1 MLQVSLKRQLRN
13 MSEVASGECQCVCVC
28 VSQIA
33 SAILLTAQLFT
44 KIYKKQ
50 NKISCNACWST
61 LVQWNATKIYFKK
74 KKTRQW
80 PWNLQHLATPTICAT
95 KQPKLLQHKDKLH
108 QQQHFAWWA
117 QIQSEGLCWSSDLK
131 IHPWVKDTVMI
142 MMIIMIH
149 IVFQSALIYLS
160 SFAWCT
166 LIPLIFG
173 DYDVSPYIKTQYHLI
188 WSLPVWWCLSPFL
201 LINPR
206 CQGTCGINPPSDE
219 YPNKKPYLTC
229 EAMVRFTISYPLEAV
244 KHDVYIYIY
253 KCMYAGQWQYLLRHL
268 LLYIFTHVPTEK
280 LITQVYMIHKYN
292 LYLNILYISTYTY
305 ILYLNTRWYDFVI

>member
-1 MLQVSLKRQLRN
+1 MWHTLRQIHRSPGGTQFLLREKKTSSESCRFQDLNLVYSLMQQRGNWCCRSHWKDNSATCQRLLQVSV
-13 MSEVASGECQCVCVC
+13 SVCVC
-28 VSQIA
+28 VTDCQCYTSHCTTLYEDIQKA
-33 SAILLTAQLFT
+33 
-44 KIYKKQ
+44 KQ
-50 NKISCNACWST
+50 NLMQCLLEHVGAMKCNED
-61 LVQWNATKIYFKK
+61 LLKK

-244 KHDVYIYIY
+244 KHDVYIYIHV
-253 KCMYAGQWQYLLRHL
+253 CMQG
-268 LLYIFTHVPTEK
+268 
-280 LITQVYMIHKYN
+280 N
-292 LYLNILYISTYTY
+292 GNIC
-305 ILYLNTRWYDFVI
+305 

>member
-1 MLQVSLKRQLRN
+1 MWHTLRQIHRSPGGTQFLLREKKTSSESCRFQDLNLVYSLMQQRGNWCCRSHWKDNSATCQRLLQVSV
-13 MSEVASGECQCVCVC
+13 SVCVC
-28 VSQIA
+28 HRLPVLYFSLHN
-33 SAILLTAQLFT
+33 SLRRYT
-44 KIYKKQ
+44 KSKTK
-50 NKISCNACWST
+50 SHAMLVGARWCNEMQRRST
-61 LVQWNATKIYFKK
+61 SK

-244 KHDVYIYIY
+244 KHDVYIYIHV
-253 KCMYAGQWQYLLRHL
+253 CMQG
-268 LLYIFTHVPTEK
+268 
-280 LITQVYMIHKYN
+280 N
-292 LYLNILYISTYTY
+292 GNIC
-305 ILYLNTRWYDFVI
+305 

>member
-28 VSQIA
+28 VTDCQCYTSHCTTLYEDIQKA
-33 SAILLTAQLFT
+33 KT
-44 KIYKKQ
+44 K
-50 NKISCNACWST
+50 SHAMLVGARWCNEMQRRST
-61 LVQWNATKIYFKK
+61 SK

-80 PWNLQHLATPTICAT
+80 PWNLQHLATPTICVT

-206 CQGTCGINPPSDE
+206 CQGNMWDKSTIWRITPIKNPTWPVKRWSAL
-219 YPNKKPYLTC
+219 PYHIHLKQWS
-229 EAMVRFTISYPLEAV
+229 MM
-244 KHDVYIYIY
+244 YIYIHV
-253 KCMYAGQWQYLLRHL
+253 CMQG
-268 LLYIFTHVPTEK
+268 
-280 LITQVYMIHKYN
+280 N
-292 LYLNILYISTYTY
+292 GNIC
-305 ILYLNTRWYDFVI
+305 

>member
-1 MLQVSLKRQLRN
+1 MLVGARW
-13 MSEVASGECQCVCVC
+13 
-28 VSQIA
+28 
-33 SAILLTAQLFT
+33 
-44 KIYKKQ
+44 
-50 NKISCNACWST
+50 CNEMQRRST
-61 LVQWNATKIYFKK
+61 SK

-80 PWNLQHLATPTICAT
+80 PWNLQHLATPTICVT

-244 KHDVYIYIY
+244 KHDVYIYT
-253 KCMYAGQWQYLLRHL
+253 CMYAGQWQYLLRHL

>member
-1 MLQVSLKRQLRN
+1 MWHTLRQIHRSPGGTQFLLREKKTSSESCRFQDLNLVYSLMQQRGNWCCRSHWKDNSATCQRLLQVSV
-13 MSEVASGECQCVCVC
+13 SVCVC

-61 LVQWNATKIYFKK
+61 LVQWNATKIYFK

-244 KHDVYIYIY
+244 KHDVYIYIHV
-253 KCMYAGQWQYLLRHL
+253 CMQG
-268 LLYIFTHVPTEK
+268 
-280 LITQVYMIHKYN
+280 N
-292 LYLNILYISTYTY
+292 GNIC
-305 ILYLNTRWYDFVI
+305 